1 MLYEIL
7 WLYTCLSLISR
18 VAHCATI
25 DEEEERKAEE
35 QVGERE
41 RTDSKRR
48 SDTKMNFWTDFYKDK
63 IPQRQN
69 SLSLFFSNF
78 PPRVTGTKE

>member
-1 MLYEIL
+1 MALYLSVFNIQSCSL
-7 WLYTCLSLISR
+7 CYNCLI
-18 VAHCATI
+18 I

-48 SDTKMNFWTDFYKDK
+48 SDTKMNFWTDFDKDK

-78 PPRVTGTKE
+78 PPRVIGTKE